1 MDEALQEFR
10 REGRPVA
17 LHATPLRLLL
27 YLLRNRNRVIPKEEL
42 LDQVW
47 PEAVVSE
54 DALFSALKE
63 IRRALGETGSKEH
76 TVETLRGRGYRLI
89 APVEEQHAAALSS
102 AHPTRVNDFVGRSGV
117 LAQLDASLEDAEAG
131 RGRIVLLAGEA
142 GIGKTRTAEEFAAAA
157 RSRGVPVHAAW
168 CCEEKGAPPYWPWVQ
183 ILRGLVDGRG
193 GGAMGSELA
202 TEAARVARIVPEIR
216 ERLPDL
222 PEAPAE
228 ADPEEARFRLF
239 DAIAG
244 FLGRVSAREARILI
258 VDDLHWASGSS
269 LQLLEFLAHEIAS
282 MRILLLGTY
291 RDVEVDRDH
300 PLAGSLA
307 ELARRDVCVRIPM
320 EGLDADEVRE
330 LVHRLAGLD
339 PPEDLVVEMLEKSDG
354 NPFFIREL
362 VSLLAEQHAE
372 SGPMDAAD
380 RELVV
385 PAGVREV
392 ISGRLR
398 RLSPACNEALEI
410 ASVVGREFTMEILEA
425 ASGLGRESL
434 AEALDEAQRAGLIDE
449 ASSGGYRFAHALT
462 QEAVY
467 AEQGA
472 HRRAQLHGRVGEA
485 LERLHAADPDPHL
498 ADLARHFSSARD
510 AEKTLDYAI
519 RAGHRAMDQLAF
531 EEAASLY
538 ARALRAFDQLGR
550 SEVEERGQILLALG
564 RASLWSD
571 DLVAA
576 KRILAEAAA
585 AGRASGSASLL
596 ARTAPARLGATDPEV
611 SALLEETLERL
622 PAERDPPHRER
633 LLSRLGATLWYS
645 QPSRATRLLDQA
657 LAASHGLAEDATLA
671 RTLLERAVALDG
683 PDTTEEVVAHH
694 DELLPLA
701 VGMGDEALAFQSHR
715 YRGEYLLA
723 RGDMIALDS
732 EIEAMR
738 RLVERRDTLLGRA
751 LVAGLDG
758 MRALLEGRFEQ
769 AEVFVRQGLGL
780 LLRNPDP
787 AALARAGGQLAVLL
801 LQCGRFEELGGVLE
815 QLNTRFPDLLLARC
829 AKARFECET
838 GQPERA
844 RSFFETLAAREF
856 SPLPQDASWLLS
868 MALLSEVCQELG
880 DTDCGA
886 QLYGSLRPYHALAA
900 SAAES
905 AFYGSISHH
914 LGGLATLL
922 SESVAAAAH
931 FETALEMHSRMGARP
946 WLAYTQHDFAR
957 MLLADGKARDRNR
970 ARELAGEA
978 LDTARELGMVR
989 LAERAEVLQR
999 EIQSAIPLRAR
1010 RRFWSLR
1017 A

>member
-1 MDEALQEFR
+1 M
-10 REGRPVA
+10 
-17 LHATPLRLLL
+17 
-27 YLLRNRNRVIPKEEL
+27 
-42 LDQVW
+42 
-47 PEAVVSE
+47 
-54 DALFSALKE
+54 
-63 IRRALGETGSKEH
+63 
-76 TVETLRGRGYRLI
+76 RG
-89 APVEEQHAAALSS
+89 
-102 AHPTRVNDFVGRSGV
+102 
-117 LAQLDASLEDAEAG
+117 
-131 RGRIVLLAGEA
+131 
-142 GIGKTRTAEEFAAAA
+142 
-157 RSRGVPVHAAW
+157 
-168 CCEEKGAPPYWPWVQ
+168 
-183 ILRGLVDGRG
+183 
-193 GGAMGSELA
+193 
-202 TEAARVARIVPEIR
+202 
-216 ERLPDL
+216 
-222 PEAPAE
+222 
-228 ADPEEARFRLF
+228 
-239 DAIAG
+239 
-244 FLGRVSAREARILI
+244 
-258 VDDLHWASGSS
+258 
-269 LQLLEFLAHEIAS
+269 
-282 MRILLLGTY
+282 
-291 RDVEVDRDH
+291 
-300 PLAGSLA
+300 
-307 ELARRDVCVRIPM
+307 
-320 EGLDADEVRE
+320 
-330 LVHRLAGLD
+330 LAGLD
-339 PPEDLVVEMLEKSDG
+339 PPEDLVAEVLEKSDG

-362 VSLLAEQHAE
+362 VSLLAERHAE
-372 SGPMDAAD
+372 SRPMDAAG
-380 RELVV
+380 REMEV
-385 PAGVREV
+385 PEGVREV
-392 ISGRLR
+392 IRGRLR

-434 AEALDEAQRAGLIDE
+434 AEALDESQRAGLIDE
-449 ASSGGYRFAHALT
+449 VASGGFRFAHTLT

-485 LERLHAADPDPHL
+485 LERLHAADPHL

-510 AEKTLDYAI
+510 GEKTLDYAI

-538 ARALRAFDQLGR
+538 AHALRAFDQLGR

-596 ARTAPARLGATDPEV
+596 ARTAPDRPGATDPEV
-611 SALLEETLERL
+611 SALLEETLEGL
-622 PAERDPPHRER
+622 PAERDPPPRER
-633 LLSRLGATLWYS
+633 LLSRLGAKLWYS
-645 QPSRATRLLDQA
+645 QPSRAAGLLDQA
-657 LAASHGLAEDATLA
+657 LAASRGLADDATLA

-683 PDTTEEVVAHH
+683 PDTTEEVLAHH

-701 VGMGDEALAFQSHR
+701 VGMGDDALAFQSHR

-723 RGDMIALDS
+723 RGDMVALDG

-751 LVAGLDG
+751 LLAGLDG
-758 MRALLEGRFEQ
+758 MRALREGRFEQ

-844 RSFFETLAAREF
+844 RSFFETLAEREF
-856 SPLPQDASWLLS
+856 SPLPQNASWLLS
-868 MALLSEVCQELG
+868 MALLSEVCQTLG
-880 DTDCGA
+880 DADRGA
-886 QLYGSLRPYHALAA
+886 QLYESLRPYHALAA

-922 SESVAAAAH
+922 SESGAAAAQ

-957 MLLADGKARDRNR
+957 MLLARGEARDRDR

-989 LAERAEVLQR
+989 LAERAEVLQQH
-999 EIQSAIPLRAR
+999 IQSAIPLRAR
-1010 RRFWSLR
+1010 RRFLTLR